1 MKQSKLVGD
10 RADGP
15 AAVEGESTTPVE
27 RIERMLAAQRCVLLD
42 GATGTELAQRA
53 GDSPGLDDQRW
64 GVNAVIDAPDDVIAV
79 HRSYVSAGSDVIS
92 TNTWGL
98 ATAVRA
104 DAPEQPESSRPVHWM
119 DLARQGLRLA
129 REATADGGRGEDCAV
144 AFSLNPDVDSDEGPE
159 TVRLLA
165 RVFEEGAPDLVLV
178 ETLALVRDSTY
189 AIVEGLLETGVPVWL
204 SFRRCRQG
212 VCGVFGQHWGGP
224 EGDAFGRSLRRF
236 EKMGVGALL
245 VNCIPPDHVTGMVS
259 WMSDFT
265 DLPLGVYPNLG
276 YLSNEGWRSD
286 TEIGGEEYAE
296 MALRWREEGAQIVG
310 GCCGVGPQQIAAAS
324 VALAETKPGRWRPEQ
339 DLDPSGD
346 RSMRPRT
353 PPPAWRDERGVS
365 LYPLQFPDIV
375 CEPGVFVPTQ
385 GSFLVWRYLFREGV
399 GAGKRCL
406 DIGCGSGLLTVQLGL
421 NGASHVHAI
430 DLDQAAATST
440 MTNAFRNGVS
450 DRVSAAAVDLW
461 PWVPEE
467 RYELI
472 VASLYQT
479 PVDPFEQHVS
489 HRPLDYWGR
498 NLVDHLIRL
507 LPEALSGD
515 GVAYIMQL
523 SILSQQRTA
532 ELLDEAGYDARVVD
546 FAFFQFSDMFS
557 ERQEQIERVEKLS
570 DAYHLKL
577 GGDDVMVAYLL
588 EVTARKGAGTS
599 VA

>member
-1 MKQSKLVGD
+1 MTESPANGPG
-10 RADGP
+10 ADGL
-15 AAVEGESTTPVE
+15 AAVEQRPESPAE
-27 RIERMLAAQRCVLLD
+27 RIARLIAAQRCVLLD
-42 GATGTELAQRA
+42 GATGTELAKRA
-53 GDSPGLDDQRW
+53 GENAGLDDQRW
-64 GVNAVIDAPDDVIAV
+64 GVGALVESPDDVLAV
-79 HRSYVSAGSDVIS
+79 HRSYVDAGCDVIS

-98 ATAVRA
+98 ATALRSEG
-104 DAPEQPESSRPVHWM
+104 PELWEASRPVHWM

-129 REATADGGRGEDCAV
+129 RQATEGSDGTGPAV

-165 RVFEEGAPDLVLV
+165 RVFEEDVPDFVLI
-178 ETLALVRDSTY
+178 ETLALVRESTY

-204 SFRRCRQG
+204 GFRRCREG

-224 EGDAFGRSLRRF
+224 EGDAFGRAVRRF

-245 VNCIPPDHVTGMVS
+245 VNCIPPDHVAGMVS
-259 WMSDFT
+259 WMRDFT

-276 YLSNEGWRSD
+276 YLSNDGWRYDSD
-286 TEIGGEEYAE
+286 IGAAEYAE
-296 MALRWREEGAQIVG
+296 MALGWREEGAQIVG
-310 GCCGVGPQQIAAAS
+310 GCCGVGPAQIAAARS
-324 VALAETKPGRWRPEQ
+324 ALAETRPGQHRPQEG
-339 DLDPSGD
+339 LGPTTER
-346 RSMRPRT
+346 RSRPRT
-353 PPPAWRDERGVS
+353 APPAWRDERGAS
-365 LYPLQFPDIV
+365 LYPLQFPEIV

-385 GSFLVWRYLFREGV
+385 GSFLVWRYLFRERI

-421 NGASHVHAI
+421 NGAAHVHAI
-430 DLDQAAATST
+430 DVDRPAATST
-440 MTNAFRNGVS
+440 LTNAFRNGVS
-450 DRVSAAAVDLW
+450 DRVSVAAVDLW

-507 LPEALSGD
+507 LPEALAEG

-523 SILSQQRTA
+523 SILSQRRTA
-532 ELLDEAGYDARVVD
+532 ELLEQVGYDARVVD
-546 FAFFQFSDMFS
+546 FAFFEFSNSFS

-577 GGDDVMVAYLL
+577 GGEDVMVAYLL
-588 EVTARKGAGTS
+588 EVTAKTGDPIR
-599 VA
+599 